1 MSNHDIVAACHDEWQ
16 QMQKSLAAK
25 KAARRKEA
33 MKRIAK
39 LLGVELA
46 VILVFIGL
54 NKIGFISAEF
64 LQILVTSTVIT
75 GSYFV
80 GVICGNC
87 K

>member
-1 MSNHDIVAACHDEWQ
+1 MSNHDIVTACHGEWQ
-16 QMQKSLAAK
+16 QMQKSISAK

-33 MKRIAK
+33 MKRIVK
-39 LLGVELA
+39 RLGVELA
-46 VILVFIGL
+46 VILIFIGL

-80 GVICGNC
+80 GVICGGS

>member
-1 MSNHDIVAACHDEWQ
+1 MSNHDIVKQCHAQWHEA
-16 QMQKSLAAK
+16 QKSAATR

-46 VILVFIGL
+46 VSLVFIGL

>member
-1 MSNHDIVAACHDEWQ
+1 MSNHDIVTACHDEWQ

-33 MKRIAK
+33 MKRIVK
-39 LLGVELA
+39 RLGVELA

-54 NKIGFISAEF
+54 NKIGFISSEF